1 MWKLVIEDDEGKR
14 TVVPLTR
21 DGYTVGRKEGNT
33 IRLTERNVSR
43 EHARIRRSN
52 GAVPGHYALE
62 DLHSY
67 NGVFVNGL
75 RVSADHELQH
85 GDLIQIGDYRMILQD
100 EGVTE
105 EAPPPVMTEDD
116 SKSTLPNGAVNRG
129 SLLLERPNRFVMLA
143 GPTPGMEYPLEQER
157 MTIGRAEDCGISI
170 NHNSVSRVHCEV
182 HALGEGRF
190 EIVDRGSSNGVH
202 VNGRELKRGI
212 VEAGDVIELGD
223 VRFRFVGAGQVF
235 LPGVND
241 SQQLTAI
248 GDRIAERAL
257 KAKGGAVTAYIAL
270 GAFAAVLLVL
280 GGWYVVQQRQ
290 QQAAQNDPDL
300 PQNRELAALAT
311 AKKLCA
317 DQNDCQSAHDEIMT
331 HISDGSPLRLSPDF
345 KYIETHW
352 ADQLLDQAAAE
363 PDETKKRSF
372 LRQVE
377 HATSVD
383 EDRRKLA
390 SARLKE
396 LDAVP
401 IPPNTATGPTMSVSA
416 TAPPPASTPVTPTA
430 STAPVVSTAKPPPP
444 ASNTAV
450 KPPPSHS
457 VTAKLPAPSPFEN
470 AKNLYL
476 LHDIAGARQILEA
489 RVFSHRASPDEVTF
503 LKQLCKEQ
511 GDRACRD
518 KIGQMYPPQ

>member
-62 DLHSY
+62 DMHSY
-67 NGVFVNGL
+67 NGVFVNGV
-75 RVSADHELQH
+75 RVNSSHELQH

-105 EAPPPVMTEDD
+105 EAPPPVMTVEDT
-116 SKSTLPNGAVNRG
+116 KSTLPTGVVNRG

-143 GPTPGMEYPLEQER
+143 GPTPGMEYPLERER
-157 MTIGRAEDCGISI
+157 ITIGRAEDCTISI
-170 NHNSVSRVHCEV
+170 NHNSVSRLHCEV

-190 EIVDRGSSNGVH
+190 EIVDKGSSNGVR

-212 VEAGDVIELGD
+212 VEAGDIIELGD

-241 SQQLTAI
+241 SQQLMAI
-248 GDRIAERAL
+248 GDRVAEAAL
-257 KAKGGAVTAYIAL
+257 KPKGGTVTGYIAL

-280 GGWYVVQQRQ
+280 GAWYVMQQRQ
-290 QQAAQNDPDL
+290 QQQAQNNPDL
-300 PQNRELAALAT
+300 PQNREAAALAT

-317 DQNDCQSAHDEIMT
+317 EQNDCQAAHDEVMT
-331 HISDGSPLRLSPDF
+331 HISDGSPLRLTPDF
-345 KYIETHW
+345 KFIETHW
-352 ADQLLDQAAAE
+352 ADQLLERAAV
-363 PDETKKRSF
+363 ETDDARKRSM

-377 HATSVD
+377 QATTVD
-383 EDRRKLA
+383 DDRRKLA
-390 SARLKE
+390 STRLKE

-401 IPPNTATGPTMSVSA
+401 PPPTTTAVPTGSTPTATASVPGTTSA
-416 TAPPPASTPVTPTA
+416 PATTTAPKPPPPSTSGTVVKPPPTHTLPTA
-430 STAPVVSTAKPPPP
+430 STTKPP
-444 ASNTAV
+444 T
-450 KPPPSHS
+450 K
-457 VTAKLPAPSPFEN
+457 SPFDR
-470 AKNLYL
+470 ARDLYL
-476 LHDIAGARQILEA
+476 QHDVAGARAILEP
-489 RVFSHRASPDEVTF
+489 RVFSHQASAEEAKF
-503 LKQLCKEQ
+503 LKELCKEQ

-518 KIGQMYPPQ
+518 KINQMYPTP

>member
-67 NGVFVNGL
+67 NGVFVNGM
-75 RVSADHELQH
+75 RVNAPHELQH

-105 EAPPPVMTEDD
+105 EAPPPVMTVEDT
-116 SKSTLPNGAVNRG
+116 KSTLPTGVVNRG

-143 GPTPGMEYPLEQER
+143 GPTPGMEYPLERER
-157 MTIGRAEDCGISI
+157 ITIGRAEDCTISI
-170 NHNSVSRVHCEV
+170 NHNSVSRVHCEI
-182 HALGEGRF
+182 HSLGEGRF
-190 EIVDRGSSNGVH
+190 EIVDKGSSNGVR

-212 VEAGDVIELGD
+212 VEAGDIIELGD

-241 SQQLTAI
+241 SQQLLAI
-248 GDRIAERAL
+248 GDRVAEQVV
-257 KAKGGAVTAYIAL
+257 KPKGGTVTGYIAL

-280 GGWYVVQQRQ
+280 GVWYVMQQRQ
-290 QQAAQNDPDL
+290 QQQAQNNPDL
-300 PQNRELAALAT
+300 PQNREAAALAS
-311 AKKLCA
+311 AKKMCA
-317 DQNDCQSAHDEIMT
+317 EQNDCQSAHDEIVT
-331 HISDGSPLRLSPDF
+331 HISDGSPLRLTSDF
-345 KYIETHW
+345 KFIESHW
-352 ADQLLDQAAAE
+352 ADQLLERAQAESDDA
-363 PDETKKRSF
+363 KKRSM

-377 HATSVD
+377 QATTVD
-383 EDRRKLA
+383 DDRRKLA
-390 SARLKE
+390 ATRLKE
-396 LDAVP
+396 LDA
-401 IPPNTATGPTMSVSA
+401 IPTPTNTVTAPTTSVTPPPPSTTTPTN
-416 TAPPPASTPVTPTA
+416 TAPPT
-430 STAPVVSTAKPPPP
+430 VSTTKPPPVV
-444 ASNTAV
+444 TTTV
-450 KPPPSHS
+450 KPPPSH
-457 VTAKLPAPSPFEN
+457 TGTGTTKPPTQSPFDK
-470 AKNLYL
+470 ARALYL
-476 LHDIAGARQILEA
+476 AKDVAGARAILEP
-489 RVFSHRASPDEVTF
+489 RVFSHQASADEAKF
-503 LKQLCKEQ
+503 LKDICKEQ

-518 KIGQMYPPQ
+518 KINQMYPP